1 MAAISNIGTLGR
13 DGLFFPDCGRRPAKR
28 TAIILPNAISAQS
41 FAQSFCR
48 VQRRNYGVV
57 NNDKYVDYVQ
67 LIARCRNEQPDPDK
81 FDIYNEKHL
90 LRAHHTIRL
99 LSRYSYDW
107 IFLYYERYEE
117 YKAYVSNV
125 STSTSTLRDLNTGS
139 LVSYYIQ
146 LNRRMRHGIITQA
159 RNELL
164 DQFFDEFMEG

>member
-28 TAIILPNAISAQS
+28 VAIILPNAISAQG

-57 NNDKYVDYVQ
+57 NNNKYVDYIQ
-67 LIARCRNEQPDPDK
+67 LTARCRNEQPDPDI

-99 LSRYSYDW
+99 LNGSCRRYGYDW
-107 IFLYYERYEE
+107 IFLYDERYEE
-117 YKAYVSNV
+117 DKSSMSNV
-125 STSTSTLRDLNTGS
+125 STLTTGS
-139 LVSYYIQ
+139 LVAYYIQ
-146 LNRRMRHGIITQA
+146 LNRRMRRGIITQA